1 MESTN
6 SQTAPAKPKTLTAP
20 PWVEYVATIVVN
32 IIMLVVVNN
41 LLRWDILPFLT
52 GDFNL
57 VLWLINLSL
66 SATIA
71 INLAFIFYSQDWF
84 KSLGRAVLSAIS
96 LALGIRMLQ
105 VFPFDFSMYE
115 STVWTGL
122 VRGLIIFTI
131 VVVSIALLAELV
143 KFAVALAARK

>member
-1 MESTN
+1 MDNPT
-6 SQTAPAKPKTLTAP
+6 QAAPAKPKAPATP

-32 IIMLVVVNN
+32 IIMLVVANN
-41 LLRWDILPFLT
+41 LLGWDILPFLT
-52 GDFNL
+52 NDFNQM
-57 VLWLINLSL
+57 LWLVNLSL
-66 SATIA
+66 GATIA
-71 INLAFIFYSQDWF
+71 VNLAFIIYSQDWF

-96 LALGIRMLQ
+96 LALGIRFLQ

-131 VVVSIALLAELV
+131 VVVGIALLAELV
-143 KFAVALAARK
+143 KFSIALATRK